1 MTNIIRNS
9 QQLVDTID
17 ARREALKRNDYRVS
31 QESGISAS
39 TIGLI
44 RQRGGNMNT
53 DTMFALAKALGL
65 TISIQTNQQAKASLH
80 KDTPVNQQPIVMTGA
95 SGRPQPYIT
104 DIKVINLKTSWALA
118 VKKSGSDDWVPV
130 QVQEE
135 VRRG

>member
-1 MTNIIRNS
+1 MTIIIKNS
-9 QQLVDTID
+9 QQLVDAID
-17 ARREALKRNDYRVS
+17 DRREALKRTNYRVA
-31 QESGISAS
+31 QESGISSSAV
-39 TIGLI
+39 GLI

-53 DTMFALAKALGL
+53 DTMFALAKSLGL
-65 TISIQTNQQAKASLH
+65 TITIQTNQQAKASLH

-95 SGRPQPYIT
+95 SARPQPYLT

-118 VKKSGSDDWVPV
+118 VKKSDSDDWVPV